1 MYSVETQGIEWDWF
15 ASDGDG
21 HVALFSL
28 GGSGQVP
35 PVLLAHE
42 HAISEL
48 MQFLGIRCDRESWA
62 VAARG
67 GFFGYDVDV
76 NGGPFRRVPV
86 PSSPITLAE
95 VPEPRR
101 SLICRATVHDCFSRL
116 RWLDGSKVRF

>member
-21 HVALFSL
+21 HVALFAS

-35 PVLLAHE
+35 PVLLEHE
-42 HAISEL
+42 DAIAEL
-48 MQFLGIRCDRESWA
+48 LQFLGIRCDRESWA

-67 GFFGYDVDV
+67 GIFGYDVDV
-76 NGGPFRRVPV
+76 NGGPFRRVSV
-86 PSSPITLAE
+86 PSNPILLE
-95 VPEPRR
+95 QVPEPHR
-101 SLICRATVHDCFSRL
+101 SLISRVTVHDCFSRL